1 MVVKYYTE
9 NRKLNKIIVLIK
21 SDGGYRP
28 YEVRQPDCFQG
39 AKSCGLS
46 ER

>member
-28 YEVRQPDCFQG
+28 YEVRQPDDC
-39 AKSCGLS
+39 
-46 ER
+46 